1 MCEKV
6 VEWNMSLF
14 HAIPDWF
21 ISHKQLKELD
31 NYDLDEHIAWYYDYK
46 HHKAQKTHMKKELIP
61 VTWHTF
67 RLWSLRMPKDE
78 KKETK
83 KKLWND
89 KYKVGIRYIRSKKF
103 SFNGFKNI

>member
-67 RLWSLRMPKDE
+67 RLWSLCMPKDE

-83 KKLWND
+83 KT
-89 KYKVGIRYIRSKKF
+89 VE
-103 SFNGFKNI
+103 